1 MYKVVII
8 GGGWS
13 GCAAALAARK
23 AGAEVTLLEKT
34 DMLLGLGNVG
44 GIMRNNGRF
53 TAAEENIALGAREL
67 FDITDR
73 CSRHVNIDFPGHKHA
88 SLYDVMKV
96 EPNVRRLL
104 REKGVDVRLM
114 ARAVDVVLQKSGRGA
129 CGSGDHDRRSGGIG
143 HPDETRR
150 SNTGWGEVHS
160 VGNGYDSG
168 VTEHPDKTRRSN
180 TEPFDNGDMQDA
192 VIEKLILA
200 GNPAGIGGD
209 TEQTIEGDVFV
220 ETTGST
226 GPMGNCLTYGNGCCM
241 CVLRCPAFGPRV
253 SISARAGGSD
263 IMGRR
268 RDGSFGAFSG
278 SGKLEKG
285 SLSAEIQKKLN
296 EEGVAVIPLPH
307 AAVKKEKLDMKVC
320 KQYALQE
327 FAENIVLLDTGYAK
341 IMTPFFDLETLRQI
355 PGFENAR
362 YADPYAGGKGNSI
375 RYLSVAER
383 DNTMR
388 VMKIRNL
395 FCGGEK
401 SGLFVGHTEAIS
413 TGSLAGH
420 NAVRYLK
427 GMRPLE
433 LPAGIA
439 IGDLI
444 AYANKSLESEDG
456 LMTRYTFSGAEY
468 FQRMKDKGFYSTNPD
483 EIRQRIRRFGLEN
496 IYDDRLL

>member
-129 CGSGDHDRRSGGIG
+129 CGSGDRDRRISGIG
-143 HPDETRR
+143 HPGETRR
-150 SNTGWGEVHS
+150 SNTGCGEVHP
-160 VGNGYDSG
+160 G
-168 VTEHPDKTRRSN
+168 ETRRSN

-209 TEQTIEGDVFV
+209 SEQTIEGDVFV

-226 GPMGNCLTYGNGCCM
+226 EP
-241 CVLRCPAFGPRV
+241 
-253 SISARAGGSD
+253 
-263 IMGRR
+263 
-268 RDGSFGAFSG
+268 
-278 SGKLEKG
+278 
-285 SLSAEIQKKLN
+285 
-296 EEGVAVIPLPH
+296 
-307 AAVKKEKLDMKVC
+307 
-320 KQYALQE
+320 
-327 FAENIVLLDTGYAK
+327 
-341 IMTPFFDLETLRQI
+341 
-355 PGFENAR
+355 
-362 YADPYAGGKGNSI
+362 
-375 RYLSVAER
+375 
-383 DNTMR
+383 
-388 VMKIRNL
+388 
-395 FCGGEK
+395 
-401 SGLFVGHTEAIS
+401 
-413 TGSLAGH
+413 
-420 NAVRYLK
+420 
-427 GMRPLE
+427 
-433 LPAGIA
+433 
-439 IGDLI
+439 
-444 AYANKSLESEDG
+444 
-456 LMTRYTFSGAEY
+456 
-468 FQRMKDKGFYSTNPD
+468 PD
-483 EIRQRIRRFGLEN
+483 W
-496 IYDDRLL
+496 